1 MSASADASSAV
12 TPVVLHAV
20 QGGTREQDNVQV
32 ETSRQHS
39 KRKSPIEKVKSRMG
53 DSDLDFS
60 LSPVKRSTAKQGR
73 RAGGKQQG
81 EEDVLEED
89 TFDMAASPL
98 KSRPMTGDILLD
110 DGPRPRASAPPRRT
124 GGWGDET
131 RAKTA
136 KSAYREPVQ
145 EHDSEE
151 ELPIIPDLEEVE
163 AEDLALAVADA
174 PSVAVNRVATYK
186 ELDTDLFKHAAFA
199 TLEEIDLRLLTRCL
213 APEASLKEPDEV
225 WTWEML
231 FTDVSSE
238 LQSEWFPEV
247 EESKPSGP
255 QDRPYTAFNRFPV

>member
-1 MSASADASSAV
+1 MK
-12 TPVVLHAV
+12 L
-20 QGGTREQDNVQV
+20 
-32 ETSRQHS
+32 
-39 KRKSPIEKVKSRMG
+39 RMG

-60 LSPVKRSTAKQGR
+60 LSPVKRATAKQGR
-73 RAGGKQQG
+73 RAGGKDDELDQLAD
-81 EEDVLEED
+81 E
-89 TFDMAASPL
+89 TFEMAASPL
-98 KSRPMTGDILLD
+98 KSRPMTGDILLE

-124 GGWGDET
+124 GGWGEET

-136 KSAYREPVQ
+136 KSVFREPVKEQ
-145 EHDSEE
+145 DSEE
-151 ELPIIPDLEEVE
+151 ELPMIPDLEEVE

-225 WTWEML
+225 WTWDML

-238 LQSEWFPEV
+238 LQSEWFPAEA
-247 EESKPSGP
+247 EEQKPSGP